1 MIDLEENLFQKSE
14 MIKTQFQTLQE
25 KIENSVVEIKDF
37 NDQQQSVQIATLQYK
52 DVQISR
58 NQFKIKAEKLKVLIA
73 QLEKIARG
81 NEQKNV
87 ANKLK
92 QQYQKEV
99 ERQKRIMKSFVN
111 SSFEQKFSKIS
122 VIRQSKAYGQENQQ
136 EQLKYFVDQNYVKI
150 VPKDQRVQNIERSNL
165 SQVHAEE
172 SQRIKTVSIDEDF
185 IENDMIDLENML
197 IDERQHELDLIEK
210 EALQL
215 NLIANQM
222 DDMVDQQGQELDFG
236 QQNLNQAKTNI
247 IGVSNEL
254 VSVDQNQKQSMKKY
268 YYIIGG
274 LIVVV
279 IVLIIVFIV
288 K

>member
-1 MIDLEENLFQKSE
+1 MTDLEENLLQRSE
-14 MIKTQFQTLQE
+14 VIKTQFQALQE
-25 KIENSVVEIKDF
+25 KVQNSVEEIKAF
-37 NDQQQSVQIATLQYK
+37 NDQQQSLQIAKLQYN
-52 DVQISR
+52 DIQVSR
-58 NQFKIKAEKLKVLIA
+58 NQFKMKAEKLKDLIA

-87 ANKLK
+87 ANKQK
-92 QQYQKEV
+92 QQYLKEV
-99 ERQKRIMKSFVN
+99 ERQKRIMKSFIN

-122 VIRQSKAYGQENQQ
+122 VIRQSKVHGQETQQ
-136 EQLKYFVDQNYVKI
+136 EQLKYFVDQNYVKV
-150 VPKDQRVQNIERSNL
+150 VPKDQRLQNNERSNL

-172 SQRIKTVSIDEDF
+172 SQRIKAVSIDEDF

-197 IDERQHELDLIEK
+197 IDERQRELDLIEK

-222 DDMVDQQGQELDFG
+222 DDMVDQQGEELDFG

-254 VSVDQNQKQSMKKY
+254 VAADQNQKQVMKKY
-268 YYIIGG
+268 YYVIGG
-274 LIVVV
+274 LIVVI